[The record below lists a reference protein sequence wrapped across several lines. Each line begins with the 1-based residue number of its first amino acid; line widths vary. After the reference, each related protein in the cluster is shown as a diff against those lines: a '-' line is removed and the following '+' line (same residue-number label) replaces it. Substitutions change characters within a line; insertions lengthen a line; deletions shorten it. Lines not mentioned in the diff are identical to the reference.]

1 MPAAGTFQGADL
13 YCKKREDVFN
23 TLQMNFG
30 PDGEKNSGQV
40 RKVR

>member
-1 MPAAGTFQGADL
+1 MPTPGTFQGADL

-23 TLQMNFG
+23 TSQMHFG
-30 PDGEKNSGQV
+30 QDGEKNSGQV